1 MSIVVGK
8 VVGIKGEVLVL
19 DTETQEVRVLSE
31 GSELFLN
38 EVVLTQE
45 GATVA
50 IETVDGNTLSIGSDS
65 QFVID
70 NDVVPVEAFQE
81 LPEQLVGNFDSLQRA
96 IVEGRFESVDGT
108 EVPLAAEQQAAFQT
122 QAEAIN
128 QSNNTEEELSS
139 SNQQGVEDERN
150 AETGEVTAGFVTDTR
165 EIDFE
170 ENVELA
176 DRATEELV
184 IPTPEPTPEPTD
196 PPTEPPTEEPT
207 PEPTEPPTEAPT
219 PEPTEPPTEA
229 PTPEPTELPTEAPT
243 LEPTE
248 PPTEAPTPEP
258 TEPPTEAPTPEPTLP
273 PPPPRTIIKVV
284 AADEQGNPLKDQE
297 GNYLEANEAAEG
309 GRTYYIALAFAPNST
324 LFNDNTRL
332 ETQAGTVDFAF
343 TDDSAT
349 RNSDQEPAEGSNDY
363 LQQETLEG
371 IALNTRVS
379 ADALDDYISDNGELF
394 NVTISNYQSPS
405 PATYAAVSVREEGV
419 ETTITDNSIDN
430 ESEVP
435 NDPTDPNDLNDGDE
449 PNNPD
454 DGDENTPPT
463 NAEPVV
469 IKLIALDGNGE
480 PILDPQ
486 TGEYTFANQ
495 VNEGSDAKYMALAFT
510 PGETVFSPDTKLDN
524 QLGTI
529 NITFG
534 ADGDSA
540 TGAEEQTA
548 ADGSED
554 YDKSS
559 QVSVSLGSV
568 ISTASFPDIIRDN
581 EETYKVMVD
590 QGSYTR
596 PTPTSGYEDVVIDQA
611 PVTTTI
617 LDNEQNVF
625 VKIINNDTQ
634 AESNFLS
641 HTLQLVDAEGNPITV
656 ANGET
661 ITVTLSYAGNGDD
674 PAEANDYVADTEV
687 TIVGGTSE
695 TTFYN
700 EALDDYL
707 AENDEQYT
715 VTIDAVSQANNTY
728 ENVAI
733 HTLANGAQ
741 SDAISVTGTITDNDA
756 RNNLPPVEE
765 GQDPGQPSNPEPTEP
780 TDPDTPNEEDS
791 VDNTPRFGPEDTVY
805 VRILE
810 DDLVAESEWLS
821 HRVQLVDQNGNP
833 VEVPAGE
840 IITVN
845 LTYAQPE
852 NSRAIK
858 QDDGVTDAD
867 YIATET
873 VTITGETSETTFT
886 NESLE
891 DYFAEGAE
899 SYTITIA
906 SVTQQAGSF
915 ENIEPEVD
923 GNGDPLEV
931 TGTINDNPAQ
941 DTENPDTPVEPTDPD
956 DPTDSEDPVDN
967 TERYGPEDSVYVKIT
982 HNDTQAESNF
992 LSHTVQLV
1000 DANDDPVI
1008 VADGETITV
1017 SLTYAG
1023 SGDDHAEDNDYV
1035 ATETVTI
1042 VGGTSETTF
1051 YNEALDDYFAENDEQ
1066 YTVTISAAE
1075 QDKDTYENL
1084 AVDTANNSVTG
1095 TITDNPARD
1104 SDTPNDPTEPT
1115 DPDDPTDPN
1124 DPEDSTPVYGPE
1136 DTVYVQILDNDT
1148 EQEGDSLTHKLKL
1161 VDQNGVAVN
1170 IPDGETITVT
1180 LTYTP
1185 AETDGATKQADGVQN
1200 PDYVATETVEL
1211 IGTGNKSE
1219 FTFNNAS
1226 NIDFLN
1232 ENDESYTIT
1241 INTITQANG
1250 TFENIVAA
1258 KDGNKPYEGN
1268 PMSVTGTITN
1278 GMTTD
1283 TPDNAYVDEDDFDAA
1298 DANSSLT
1305 GTKDDDAG
1313 AADPDGNSS
1322 SGADTLLNIITGL
1335 DNSEYAFTFENSVV
1349 LSSEDNTN
1357 YTQPTSGGLALQYVT
1372 NGNTFTAYKGA
1383 GRTDADKVFD
1393 IVLSNNTNDDG
1404 SDDGYVYTQ
1413 YQNIDH
1419 PIADNANDPA
1429 TSDDTLTLTFGY
1441 KVVGTNGNTNESAVK
1456 NFTVTVNDSLPAGS
1470 NQTVSVNEDNDKL
1483 IVISA
1488 EPFANG
1494 EIEIDNNKDG
1504 PSTVASG
1511 NSIDIYDADG
1521 NDLIGSVTNHGNGTV
1536 TFSPET
1542 HFSGQASF
1550 DYLVSDR
1557 DDDTASATVTI
1568 NVLPIA
1574 DGVTMQADKTGN
1586 DAIVAVED
1594 NSNTN
1599 DSPTHT
1605 QTNFAIGLGLT
1616 LSTVVDASDET
1627 TTGTTTYD
1635 SIERQGLLDFVF
1647 DNADGTNDGYL
1658 VGLDTDGDGT
1668 LDTTLFTLGTGNDG
1682 NSFSIYITD
1691 GDFHPTDLDNTGAIQ
1706 LTQAEYAQLAI
1717 SPIEDSHHNVV
1728 FTVTTESHEVTDAG
1742 ALLSPDVI
1750 STTSTQNVTVDLQA
1764 MTDPVT
1770 IDLAVVNTVDTSV
1783 TLEDKQLADGSA
1795 GSDGHNDHINL
1806 TINEDTNDGR
1816 SYVNLKDIILERYGD
1831 IDGSENFKFE
1841 IWSEANDGVKIS
1853 VEGAGTKTI
1862 STTPQIFDFS
1872 SDDPYIRLDP
1882 PENFSGDL
1890 STISIKLIALDNDT
1904 DSTVTETETSD
1915 VITLDVFV
1923 NPIADDV
1930 TLPNVETTE
1939 DTAVKLFAGLNT
1951 TDTTA
1956 GTESITQIVINDLPA
1971 GWFLKDHN
1979 GVTLITGNGTDDATI
1994 DVANVGLANVQ
2005 NYSVTPPAHS
2015 SADIDLSV
2023 DVRVQDVQT
2032 VNSVLQTDTDTF
2044 NHTLNI
2050 KVTPVAEVTTPNDGS
2065 PSQTDSDGDGSNDL
2079 GLTAGHTYNAPNTAL
2094 EDGDDGSATPN
2105 WFDLGIDSTNGNE
2118 FNLKDDWANQDN
2130 TDLDYDSGNVTQ
2142 TDSEETFA
2150 LLTFMDADGNGITG
2164 SQYKYNDG
2172 TTDHIVTDTNGRVE
2186 IPAQYLDTLQII
2198 APAQL
2203 SGDFKI
2209 LVEAKTVDHDEDNVS
2224 QTDTEISGE
2233 SYLFFTVDPVAD
2245 DVTVAIKQSFGNEDS
2260 GRDANGDATDGANGI
2275 PLNVK
2280 INTDDTDGSE
2290 TYTIVLSQIPDGA
2303 AIFYNGKLME
2313 IGTGTLTEGA
2323 ADQNG
2328 QWIGAGN
2335 FQLTAADADNGDGTW
2350 ELTIDN
2356 FDNTADFNYIPVYN
2370 DNTDVNLLMSAQSVD
2385 GADEGDTIT
2394 NLAINVKVQGVADT
2408 PTNDGTISVT
2418 IVNTDNQ
2425 QQTYNAIVH
2434 EDSGS
2439 VNLTSLFVNG
2449 TPNFS
2454 SVDIAGGDGSE
2465 TFFVKI
2471 NLTQT
2476 QVDDGFSISGA
2487 GISQLNATTWL
2498 LNSDDFANA
2507 QLNIPANYSGEV
2519 DFNLTLQTVE
2529 DDDASGNTIGD
2540 SDIKTVD
2547 LSILVTPEAEGTV
2560 NDSATQNEDSNQ
2572 ELDFSFSKNGGGVNE
2587 TLTGLWINTETI
2599 PDDVKLVTTG
2609 QGDLVR
2615 TSVGSDQWIEL
2626 GVTNNVVET
2635 VTAVFLQDKHDND
2648 DDYSFEFRYTVS
2660 DTTNDGTSF
2669 TDITPDGNTYD
2680 ASSIDY
2686 QTATYNVTVN
2696 AVTDTTTSSL
2706 GTITDIDG
2714 DGNADVSYDANSKT
2728 VTVTDNTI
2736 FQVPIILTADDMASE
2751 GSNGQD
2757 IDGSEEILTTVE
2769 ISGVPKGID
2778 IVDGVYLGDI
2788 TDANGNA
2795 TETGRWR
2802 VQINEDLI
2810 INNANGETNHIQF
2823 EVGRTD
2829 YLDINQEI
2837 TLEIFHQDNGS
2848 TVLSNTETFTLVID
2862 GNNFGGTGGTID
2874 QPMDLV
2880 VNFTPEDFIEDTD
2893 KTLDNLV
2900 SVADDDGSNNDSSKY
2915 AITITNLSGAS
2926 ISGMNDEGG
2935 FYSLTGEGDINAVIA
2950 SLQSITLTPDAND
2963 NINTPES
2970 VDFDLVITTYGVNE
2984 HNSYAINDATLPIAP
2999 VTDQS
3004 TISITG
3010 GGIAEDSATTFIID
3024 LNNLADEDRNILVDG
3039 KLYIQL
3045 TDNGNTENAGTNT
3058 GSFTFGDGSALPSLT
3073 SIADDTIVDQQAM
3086 PNKLPAGDYYV
3097 IDVANFDSTV
3107 QIKYTPPANQ
3117 YGNEISITSYA
3128 LTQEDPESSGY
3139 TTKTWLT
3146 SETATHTVSPVNDG
3160 FSGTPTMSGNEDEI
3174 ALLSLNGG
3182 TLSDGSESITGAVL
3196 QDVPFGYEVYI
3207 GNNKQTGTISGEDAN
3222 GNYLYD
3228 YSLNVSSTAE
3238 LETVGIQRM
3247 GVANFSGTL
3256 EGVSLVIKGGES
3268 GNEGTLFSGNIDVD
3282 FNPVA
3287 DSLLN
3292 MTATK
3297 TFGDE
3302 YTWVAMNLNANVKDT
3317 DGSETLS
3324 VSFTASSGAEVLDD
3338 TALFRLNGTILDGSQ
3353 ATFNSGTWT
3362 ISGIAFDEIGNLEM
3376 LYHQYEDDI
3385 DVVVKTVDAVTGLPT
3400 DTLGDSDDS
3409 EGTFNLRLN
3418 ESYTIT
3424 TGDEDNVIV
3433 TGDNGVTVD
3442 AGAGNDDITG
3452 GTGNDTI
3459 IGGAGNDSIDGG
3471 NGTDTAVYSGAID
3484 SYQFSYDFN
3493 SSELTISGAEGI
3505 DTLTN
3510 IEKLTFNGMT
3520 YILAISDGNIDVQ
3533 SNNELN
3539 LIISDLDNNDTI
3551 EADGT
3556 DWIVSASTALDGT
3569 PELFSSVDAKE
3580 PDDDN
3585 TANVDESNDGVIID
3599 GIIQGMYY
3607 ETSSGMTGLTDPNGG
3622 FKFNTGDTVT
3632 FSIGGIVIGT
3642 ADAGDLAAG
3651 KVFLQDLA
3659 NTDRTDLED
3668 DYVQVMAVF
3677 LQTLDSEGNT
3687 AGGIQ
3692 INDSARQAFADE
3704 SLNLSSMSL
3713 VDVNALLSSHGYT
3726 PVDVET
3732 AMEHVMDMLID
3743 PRNGTG
3749 LTEDDFEP
3757 FELQDEVVTKE
3768 TLEEA
3773 LVSEATDSEET
3784 QVEETVPEEIAD
3796 EVVDEGISDEQA
3808 TDSKET
3814 AVEESVQ
3821 EESTDENS
3829 LDTESADEFVDNDSD
3844 GALLVDDA
3852 LMIEDSVEEDTE
3864 TESESGTPDTEDLPE
3879 ASDLFAD
3886 ANTEDEL
3893 PLPEAE
3899 ESEESEEEV
3908 TPAPAD
3914 KPSTNSDDSVVIE
3927 DKPTVVIEESQT
3939 DF

>member
-96 IVEGRFESVDGT
+96 IVQGRFESVDGT
-108 EVPLAAEQQAAFQT
+108 EIQIPAEQQAAFQT
-122 QAEAIN
+122 QADAIN
-128 QSNNTEEELSS
+128 QSNNTDEELSS

-150 AETGEVTAGFVTDTR
+150 AETGEVTAGYVTDTR
-165 EIDFE
+165 EIDFVE
-170 ENVELA
+170 EVEPPA
-176 DRATEELV
+176 RTEELV
-184 IPTPEPTPEPTD
+184 APTPEPTEAPTPEPTD
-196 PPTEPPTEEPT
+196 PPTEAPT

-229 PTPEPTELPTEAPT
+229 PTPEPTE
-243 LEPTE
+243 
-248 PPTEAPTPEP
+248 PPTEVPTEEPTPEP
-258 TEPPTEAPTPEPTLP
+258 TEP

-284 AADEQGNPLKDQE
+284 AANEQGEPLKDQE
-297 GNYLEANEAAEG
+297 GNYLEVNSAPEG
-309 GRTYYIALAFAPNST
+309 DSAYYIALAFAPNST
-324 LFNDNTRL
+324 LFNDSTRL
-332 ETQAGTVDFAF
+332 ETQTGTVDFAF

-371 IALNTRVS
+371 IELNTRVS
-379 ADALDDYISDNGELF
+379 ADALDDYISDNGEFF

-405 PATYAAVSVREEGV
+405 PAAYASVTVREEGV

-430 ESEVP
+430 ESETP
-435 NDPTDPNDLNDGDE
+435 NDPNDLNDGGE
-449 PNNPD
+449 PNNPN
-454 DGDENTPPT
+454 EQT

-469 IKLIALDGNGE
+469 IKLIALDENGE

-495 VNEGSDAKYMALAFT
+495 VNEGSDPNYMALAFA
-510 PGETVFSPDTKLDN
+510 PNETVFSPDTKLDN

-529 NITFG
+529 DISFG
-534 ADGDSA
+534 VDGDSA

-548 ADGSED
+548 SDGSED
-554 YDKSS
+554 YDNSP
-559 QVSVSLGSV
+559 QISVALGSV
-568 ISTASFPDIIRDN
+568 ISTASFSDIIRDN
-581 EETYKVMVD
+581 EETYKVTID

-596 PTPTSGYEDVVIDQA
+596 PTPTTGYEDVVIDQA

-641 HTLQLVDAEGNPITV
+641 HTLQLVDAEENPITV

-661 ITVTLSYAGNGDD
+661 ITVTLSYAGSGDD

-741 SDAISVTGTITDNDA
+741 SDAISVTGTITDNEA
-756 RNNLPPVEE
+756 RNNLSPPEE

-805 VRILE
+805 VRIL
-810 DDLVAESEWLS
+810 DNDSVAESEWLS

-840 IITVN
+840 IITVA
-845 LTYAQPE
+845 LTYNKPDVAG
-852 NSRAIK
+852 ALK
-858 QDDGVTDAD
+858 QGDGVTNAD
-867 YIATET
+867 YVATEI
-873 VTITGETSETTFT
+873 VTIIGGTSETTFT

-906 SVTQQAGSF
+906 SVIQQAGSF

-923 GNGDPLEV
+923 ENGDLLEV
-931 TGTINDNPAQ
+931 TGTINDNPSQ
-941 DTENPDTPVEPTDPD
+941 DTENPDTPIEPTDPD
-956 DPTDSEDPVDN
+956 DPNDPNDSEEPNPV
-967 TERYGPEDSVYVKIT
+967 YGSEDSVYVKII

-1000 DANDDPVI
+1000 DANGDPVI
-1008 VADGETITV
+1008 VEAGETITV
-1017 SLTYAG
+1017 SLSYAG
-1023 SGDDHAEDNDYV
+1023 SGTDHAEDNDYV
-1035 ATETVTI
+1035 STETVTI

-1066 YTVTISAAE
+1066 YTVTISAAT
-1075 QDKDTYENL
+1075 QDQGTYENL
-1084 AVDTANNSVTG
+1084 AIDTANNSVTG
-1095 TITDNPARD
+1095 TITDNPAQ
-1104 SDTPNDPTEPT
+1104 DTENPNTPEEPT
-1115 DPDDPTDPN
+1115 IPDDPEDPN
-1124 DPEDSTPVYGPE
+1124 DTPDPTPVYGPE
-1136 DTVYVQILDNDT
+1136 DTVYVKILDDDT
-1148 EQEGDSLTHKLKL
+1148 EQEGDSLSHRLQL
-1161 VDQNGVAVN
+1161 VDKDGTPVN
-1170 IPDGETITVT
+1170 VPAGETITVT

-1185 AETDGATKQADGVQN
+1185 AQNNGALNQNDNGDHEDYTATTSVQ
-1200 PDYVATETVEL
+1200 L
-1211 IGTGNKSE
+1211 IGNGNNSE
-1219 FTFNNAS
+1219 VTFTNDS
-1226 NIDFLN
+1226 IIDFLN

-1241 INTITQANG
+1241 IDTITQANG

-1258 KDGNKPYEGN
+1258 KDGDTPYEGN
-1268 PMSVTGTITN
+1268 LMSVTGTITN
-1278 GMTTD
+1278 GMTVGTAD
-1283 TPDNAYVDEDDFDAA
+1283 SAYVDEDNFDATNA
-1298 DANSSLT
+1298 SSSLT
-1305 GTKDDDAG
+1305 GTLHDNG
-1313 AADPDGNSS
+1313 GVADPDGNSS
-1322 SGADTLLNIITGL
+1322 SGNSTLLNISTGFE
-1335 DNSEYAFTFENSVV
+1335 NSEYSLVFEHTLVLNSENDSNLSIPAGGINE
-1349 LSSEDNTN
+1349 LSS
-1357 YTQPTSGGLALQYVT
+1357 GGVALQYVT
-1372 NGNTFTAYKGA
+1372 NGSTFTAYKGA

-1404 SDDGYVYTQ
+1404 SDDGYTYTQ

-1429 TSDDTLTLTFGY
+1429 TSDDTLSLTFGY
-1441 KVVGTNGNTNESAVK
+1441 KVTGTNGNTNESAVQ
-1456 NFTVTVNDSLPAGS
+1456 NFTVTVNDSLPASS

-1536 TFSPET
+1536 TFTPET

-1550 DYLVSDR
+1550 DYSVSDR
-1557 DDDTASATVTI
+1557 DNDTASATVTV
-1568 NVLPIA
+1568 NVLPVA

-1658 VGLDTDGDGT
+1658 VGLDTDGNGT

-1691 GDFHPTDLDNTGAIQ
+1691 GDFHPTDLDNTDAIQ

-1717 SPIEDSHHNVV
+1717 SPIEDSHHNVN

-1841 IWSEANDGVKIS
+1841 ISSLANDGVKIT
-1853 VEGAGTKTI
+1853 VEGVGTKTI

-1971 GWFLKDHN
+1971 GWVLKDHN

-2023 DVRVQDVQT
+2023 DVTVQDVQT

-2050 KVTPVAEVTTPNDGS
+2050 KVTPVAEVTTPNNSGANDLS
-2065 PSQTDSDGDGSNDL
+2065 TDTDGDTNADL
-2079 GLTAGHTYNAPNTAL
+2079 EINPDHTYSSNAK
-2094 EDGDDGSATPN
+2094 EDGN
-2105 WFDLGIDSTNGNE
+2105 NGAME
-2118 FNLKDDWANQDN
+2118 WFNLGTDGGFNLETGWLNQDN
-2130 TDLDYDSGNVTQ
+2130 IDLNYDSGNVAQ

-2150 LLTFMDADGNGITG
+2150 LLTFMDTNGNPIAG
-2164 SQYKYNDG
+2164 SQYRYSTDG
-2172 TTDHIVTDTNGRVE
+2172 GNTYTSAIIDTNGQVE
-2186 IPAQYLDTLQII
+2186 IPAQYLDTIQII
-2198 APAQL
+2198 TPDQL

-2224 QTDTEISGE
+2224 QTDTEISGA
-2233 SYLFFTVDPVAD
+2233 SYLYFTVDPVAD
-2245 DVTVAIKQSFGNEDS
+2245 DVTVAIKQSFGNEDA
-2260 GRDANGDATDGANGI
+2260 GRDSNGDATDGANSI

-2280 INTDDTDGSE
+2280 ITTDDTDGSE
-2290 TYTIVLSQIPDGA
+2290 TYTIVLSEIPDGA
-2303 AIFYNGKLME
+2303 SIYYD
-2313 IGTGTLTEGA
+2313 GTLINPDDGVVNANISATN
-2323 ADQNG
+2323 D
-2328 QWIGAGN
+2328 AG
-2335 FQLTAADADNGDGTW
+2335 GTW
-2350 ELTIDN
+2350 SLEIAE
-2356 FDNTADFNYIPVYN
+2356 FDNNATFNYIPVYN
-2370 DNTDVNLLMSAQSVD
+2370 DNSNVNLKLAANSVD
-2385 GADEGDTIT
+2385 GAQSGAQIT
-2394 NLAINVKVQGVADT
+2394 NLDINVKIQGVADT

-2418 IVNTDNQ
+2418 IDDTDNQ

-2434 EDSGS
+2434 EDTDS
-2439 VNLTSLFVNG
+2439 VTLATLFVNG

-2454 SVDIAGGDGSE
+2454 SADIAGGDGSE
-2465 TFFVKI
+2465 SFFIKI

-2507 QLNIPANYSGEV
+2507 KINIPANYSGEV

-2540 SDIKTVD
+2540 SDIETVN
-2547 LSILVTPEAEGTV
+2547 LSILVTPETEGTLS
-2560 NDSATQNEDSNQ
+2560 NSASQDEDTVQTLTFNFDNKGDATESLTALQIDTNSIS
-2572 ELDFSFSKNGGGVNE
+2572 LAGVKLFKNGTE
-2587 TLTGLWINTETI
+2587 ITDTGLVDVDPTSDVITASI
-2599 PDDVKLVTTG
+2599 PA
-2609 QGDLVR
+2609 DLD
-2615 TSVGSDQWIEL
+2615 T
-2626 GVTNNVVET
+2626 
-2635 VTAVFLQDKHDND
+2635 
-2648 DDYSFEFRYTVS
+2648 DYTFDFQYQTS
-2660 DTTNDGTSF
+2660 DTTNDGSKF
-2669 TDITPDGNTYD
+2669 TDVESTGNDYDDTNANWITGTY
-2680 ASSIDY
+2680 
-2686 QTATYNVTVN
+2686 TVTVN

-2714 DGNADVSYDANSKT
+2714 DGNADVSYDSGTKT
-2728 VTVTDNTI
+2728 VTVTDNTV
-2736 FQVPIILTADDMASE
+2736 FEVPIILTADDMTSE

-2757 IDGSEEILTTVE
+2757 TDGSETIHQFVE
-2769 ISGVPKGID
+2769 VSGVPKGID
-2778 IVDGVYLGDI
+2778 IVGGTYLGDI
-2788 TDANGNA
+2788 TDANGNT

-2802 VQINEDLI
+2802 VEIDEDLI
-2810 INNANGETNHIQF
+2810 IDDANGETNLIQF
-2823 EVGRTD
+2823 EVGRTS
-2829 YLDINQEI
+2829 YADINQEI

-2900 SVADDDGSNNDSSKY
+2900 SVADDAGSINDSSKY
-2915 AITITNLSGAS
+2915 AITITNLSGTS

-2935 FYSLTGEGDINAVIA
+2935 FYSLTGTGDVNAVIA
-2950 SLQSITLTPDAND
+2950 SLQSITLTPDSND
-2963 NINTPES
+2963 NINTP
-2970 VDFDLVITTYGVNE
+2970 VDVQFDLVITTYGVNE
-2984 HNSYAINDATLPIAP
+2984 HNSYPINDVSLPIAP
-2999 VTDQS
+2999 VTDES

-3010 GGIAEDSATTFIID
+3010 GGITEDTATTFNVD
-3024 LNNLADEDRNILVDG
+3024 LSNLADEDRNILVDG

-3045 TDNGNTENAGTNT
+3045 TDNGVTENGAGNS
-3058 GSFTFGDGSALPSLT
+3058 GTFEGVGFSLPNLT
-3073 SIADDTIVDQQAM
+3073 TINANVIQDDQG
-3086 PNKLPAGDYYV
+3086 NSLPAGNYYV
-3097 IDVANFDSTV
+3097 IDSNVLAGFDFDSAL
-3107 QIKYTPPANQ
+3107 QIKYTPPADQ

-3128 LTQEDPESSGY
+3128 LTQEDPESSSY
-3139 TTKTWLT
+3139 STMTWLT
-3146 SETATHTVSPVNDG
+3146 SGTVSHTVTPVNDG
-3160 FSGTPTMSGNEDEI
+3160 FAGTPSMSGNEDEI

-3182 TLSDGSESITGAVL
+3182 TLSDSSESITGASL

-3207 GNNKQTGTISGEDAN
+3207 NGVKQTGQISGQDAE

-3228 YSLNVSSTAE
+3228 YSLNVSSIAE
-3238 LETVGIQRM
+3238 LETVGIQRV
-3247 GVANFSGTL
+3247 GVENFSGTL
-3256 EGVSLVIKGGES
+3256 EGVSLVITGGES
-3268 GNEGTLFSGNIDVD
+3268 GNAGTLFSGTIDVN

-3317 DGSETLS
+3317 DGSETLTA
-3324 VSFTASSGAEVLDD
+3324 SFTAASGSEALDD
-3338 TALFRLNGTILDGSQ
+3338 TALFRLNGIVLDGSQ

-3362 ISGIAFDEIGNLEM
+3362 ISGIAYDEIGNLEM

-3385 DVVVKTVDAVTGLPT
+3385 DVVVKTVDTASGLPT
-3400 DTLGDSDDS
+3400 DTLNDANDSQDS
-3409 EGTFNLRLN
+3409 FNLRL
-3418 ESYTIT
+3418 EGSTSIIT
-3424 TGDEDNVIV
+3424 GGEDNVIV
-3433 TGDNGVTVD
+3433 AGDTGVTVD
-3442 AGAGNDDITG
+3442 S
-3452 GTGNDTI
+3452 
-3459 IGGAGNDSIDGG
+3459 GAGNDSITGGSGNDSIDGSAG
-3471 NGTDTAVYSGAID
+3471 IDTAVYSGAITD
-3484 SYQFSYDFN
+3484 YQFSYNFGT
-3493 SSELTISGAEGI
+3493 STLTIEGAEGT
-3505 DTLTN
+3505 DTLTS
-3510 IEKLTFNGMT
+3510 IEKLNF
-3520 YILAISDGNIDVQ
+3520 DGTIYTLEIGTTGVDTIDVSGSGQ
-3533 SNNELN
+3533 Y
-3539 LIISDLDNNDTI
+3539 LIIAGAGNDTI
-3551 EADGT
+3551 TADNDDYVITG
-3556 DWIVSASTALDGT
+3556 DASSLTTPVQFSTLD
-3569 PELFSSVDAKE
+3569 VDD
-3580 PDDDN
+3580 PN
-3585 TANVDESNDGVIID
+3585 TAGVDEASDGVIID
-3599 GIIQGMYY
+3599 GIIEGMSYK
-3607 ETSSGMTGLTDPNGG
+3607 TSSGITGTTDATGS
-3622 FKFNTGDTVT
+3622 FKFNNGDTVT
-3632 FSIGGIVIGT
+3632 FSIGSIIIGT

-3692 INDSARQAFADE
+3692 ISDSAHQAFADE

-3713 VDVNALLSSHGYT
+3713 AQMNDLLVAHGYT
-3726 PVDVET
+3726 PVDIET
-3732 AMEHVMDMLID
+3732 AMDHVMDMLVANTELD
-3743 PRNGTG
+3743 
-3749 LTEDDFEP
+3749 EDDFVP
-3757 FELQDEVVTKE
+3757 FELQDEVVTEE
-3768 TLEEA
+3768 TLEK
-3773 LVSEATDSEET
+3773 VISSDATEENSDIDETVPEETADAQASDSEET
-3784 QVEETVPEEIAD
+3784 EFEETVPEE
-3796 EVVDEGISDEQA
+3796 
-3808 TDSKET
+3808 T
-3814 AVEESVQ
+3814 
-3821 EESTDENS
+3821 TDENS
-3829 LDTESADEFVDNDSD
+3829 LDTESAHESIDDHTETSTPETPENDVAAESSEETADEENGTSIDNDSD
-3844 GALLVDDA
+3844 GTLLIEEE
-3852 LMIEDSVEEDTE
+3852 LIIEDSIEEETE
-3864 TESESGTPDTEDLPE
+3864 TDSESDEPE
-3879 ASDLFAD
+3879 ADMPETSELFD
-3886 ANTEDEL
+3886 TGEDQI
-3893 PLPEAE
+3893 PLPNSEGAE
-3899 ESEESEEEV
+3899 EPTEEV

-3914 KPSTNSDDSVVIE
+3914 NDATSGDDSVVIQE
-3927 DKPTVVIEESQT
+3927 KEAIVIEESQT